1 MVSIQDF
8 LTYLPEATLLIA
20 TFVVFLLDVAGV
32 KKRAVLGGVSTAFIL
47 LVLLEILGDLRA
59 WPFSALAT
67 ISQSS
72 VGTVNGPIIFT
83 SFGFIF
89 QAVFASV
96 ALLVSFASLSDPDE
110 EGSPTF
116 YALLLLAVLGMLIVA
131 VSADLILLLL
141 AVEVT
146 GISTYVLVGYTQK
159 DRRALEAAMKFY
171 IIGALSTT
179 ISFFGAS
186 LLFGAYGTTSL
197 AAFAP
202 PNSPSDPALALVGF
216 AMVAAGLGFKAT
228 LVPFHMWAVD
238 VYDGA
243 PSTVSAFLSAGSKK
257 MGLFAIFAIFVGAV
271 RVFGVAGE
279 GYSLYFALGALA
291 VITMT
296 IGNVL
301 ALEQQTMKR
310 MLAYSSIAQAGY
322 MLLGIAVDTP
332 PALAGATLQI
342 IANVLMKGG
351 AFIVVAIAVS
361 VGIGP
366 LITDY
371 KGLGHT
377 RPGLAAC
384 FAVMLLS
391 LAGMPLTL
399 GFVGKFYLFFA
410 AIEAGGWFT
419 TLAVAGLLNSA
430 ISVFYYARV
439 LKYMYMPDEGV
450 KTAVVA
456 PPRALAHSKA
466 AVGRAPGAEI
476 GFKVSGGASMSLW
489 QEIKSSGMARW
500 MAVFICAFLIL
511 LFGIYPTPMLNMINT
526 AAQQFWTLGI

>member
-1 MVSIQDF
+1 MVAIQDIM
-8 LTYLPEATLLIA
+8 TYLPEATLLIA
-20 TFVVFLLDVAGV
+20 TFVVFIMDVLGV
-32 KKRAVLGGVSTAFIL
+32 KKREILGGFSTALIL
-47 LVLLEILGDLRA
+47 VVLVEILGDLRVG
-59 WPFSALAT
+59 PLSSLAT
-67 ISQSS
+67 LSQSS
-72 VGTVNGPIIFT
+72 IGTVNGPIIFT
-83 SFGFIF
+83 SFGLIF
-89 QAVFASV
+89 QAIFAGV
-96 ALLVSFASLSDPDE
+96 ALLVSFASISDPDE
-110 EGSPTF
+110 EGAPTF
-116 YALLLLAVLGMLIVA
+116 YALLLIAVLGMMLVSI
-131 VSADLILLLL
+131 SADLILLLL

-171 IIGALSTT
+171 IIGALSSAL
-179 ISFFGAS
+179 SFFGAS
-186 LLFGAYGTTSL
+186 LLFGAYGSTSL
-197 AAFAP
+197 SKFTAMPA
-202 PNSPSDPALALVGF
+202 NDTALALVGF
-216 AMVAAGLGFKAT
+216 GLVAAGLGFKAT

-243 PSTVSAFLSAGSKK
+243 PSTVSAFLAAGSKK
-257 MGLFAIFAIFVGAV
+257 MGLFAIFAIFVAAV
-271 RVFGVAGE
+271 RLFAVGE
-279 GYSLYFALGALA
+279 GFALYFALGALA
-291 VITMT
+291 VATMT

-371 KGLGHT
+371 KGLGRT

-399 GFVGKFYLFFA
+399 GFLGKFYVFFA
-410 AIEAGGWFT
+410 AVEAGGWFT
-419 TLAVAGLLNSA
+419 ALAVAGLLNSA

-439 LKYMYMPDEGV
+439 LKYMYMPEEGEKV
-450 KTAVVA
+450 NITAPAHAV
-456 PPRALAHSKA
+456 AHSKV
-466 AVGRAPGAEI
+466 AVGRVPGSEI
-476 GFKVSGGASMSLW
+476 GFKVSRGESLSLR
-489 QEIKSSGMARW
+489 QEIVSSGVARW
-500 MAVFICAFLIL
+500 IAVLVCAILIL
-511 LFGIYPTPMLNMINT
+511 VLGIYPTPIINAINA
-526 AAQQFWTLGI
+526 AAQQFWTIGF

>member
-1 MVSIQDF
+1 M
-8 LTYLPEATLLIA
+8 TYLPEVTVLLA
-20 TFVVFLLDVAGV
+20 TFVVFLLDVLGV
-32 KKRAVLGGVSTAFIL
+32 KKREILGGVSTAFIVA
-47 LVLLEILGDLRA
+47 VLIEVLGDLRA
-59 WPFSALAT
+59 WPFSSLAT

-72 VGTVNGPIIFT
+72 IGSVNGPIIFT
-83 SFGFIF
+83 SFGLIF
-89 QAVFASV
+89 QAIFAGV

-110 EGSPTF
+110 EGAPTF
-116 YALLLLAVLGMLIVA
+116 YALLLLAVLGMLVVSI
-131 VSADLILLLL
+131 SADLILLLL

-179 ISFFGAS
+179 LSFFGAS

-197 AAFAP
+197 ATMAKVGLP
-202 PNSPSDPALALVGF
+202 QNPALALMGF
-216 AMVAAGLGFKAT
+216 GLVVAGLGFKAT

-257 MGLFAIFAIFVGAV
+257 MGLFAIFAVFVAAV
-271 RVFGVAGE
+271 RVFTASE
-279 GYSLYFALGALA
+279 GYALYFALGALA
-291 VITMT
+291 VATMT

-322 MLLGIAVDTP
+322 MLLGIAVGTP

-384 FAVMLLS
+384 FAIMLLS

-399 GFVGKFYLFFA
+399 GFLGKFYLFFA
-410 AIEAGGWFT
+410 AVEAGGWFT
-419 TLAVAGLLNSA
+419 ALAVAGLLNSA

-439 LKYMYMPDEGV
+439 LKYMYMPEEGDKV
-450 KTAVVA
+450 TAHA
-456 PPRALAHSKA
+456 PVHAVSDPRLGG
-466 AVGRAPGAEI
+466 GRVPGAEL
-476 GFKVSGGASMSLW
+476 GVKVAGDDATGGLK
-489 QEIKSSGMARW
+489 QEIISSGIARW
-500 MAVFICAFLIL
+500 TAVLVCAILIL
-511 LFGIYPTPMLNMINT
+511 ALGIYPTPLLNVINS
-526 AAQQFWTLGI
+526 AAHQFWTIGF